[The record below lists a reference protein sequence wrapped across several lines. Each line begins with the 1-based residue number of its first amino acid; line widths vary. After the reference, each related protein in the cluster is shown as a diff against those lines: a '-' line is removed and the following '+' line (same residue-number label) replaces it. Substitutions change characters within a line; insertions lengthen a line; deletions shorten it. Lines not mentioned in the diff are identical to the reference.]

1 MKWVTLWKKQLV
13 TLRKDSWPNKIMANL
28 KDIRDRIKSVR
39 SIQKVTKAMKMV
51 AAAKMRKAQERM
63 ERARPYS
70 HRLTEVIHHLLP
82 DVDRELLSLLD
93 IREIQRVGYI
103 VVTSDRGLA
112 GSFNTNV
119 LKKAQ
124 QEIEEIGKQNVDL
137 FCIGKKGRDHF
148 KRRDYNIVQSHI
160 EFWKDLDFPH
170 AMKMGEGIISH
181 FINGEVDEIHV
192 VYNEFVNIATQS
204 IQSERL
210 LPLEYDDE
218 DRMAHV
224 DRLYEPSKEK
234 LVRSLIPRHL
244 NIQMWKYLLESYAS
258 EQAARM
264 VAMENATDNAEDM
277 IKDLSLEFNKARQAS
292 ITKEMLE
299 IVGGAEALK

>member
-1 MKWVTLWKKQLV
+1 
-13 TLRKDSWPNKIMANL
+13 MAYL

-63 ERARPYS
+63 EHARPYTN
-70 HRLTEVIHHLLP
+70 RLTEVIHHLLP
-82 DVDRELLSLLD
+82 DVDRSLLPLLD
-93 IREIQRVGYI
+93 IRPIQRVGYI

-112 GSFNTNV
+112 GSFNTSV
-119 LKKAQ
+119 LKKAE
-124 QEIEEIGKQNVDL
+124 QEINDIGKDNVDL
-137 FCIGKKGRDHF
+137 FCIGKKARDHF
-148 KRRDYNIVQSHI
+148 KTRDYNIVKSHI
-160 EFWKDLDFPH
+160 EFWSDLEFSH
-170 AMKMGEGIISH
+170 AIKMGEKIINH
-181 FINGEVDEIHV
+181 FISKQVDEIHV
-192 VYNEFVNIATQS
+192 CYNEFVNVATQA

-210 LPLEYDDE
+210 LPLDYHEE
-218 DRMAHV
+218 GFSAT

-234 LVRSLIPRHL
+234 LTQSLIPRHL
-244 NIQMWKYLLESYAS
+244 NIQIWKYLLESYAS

-264 VAMENATDNAEDM
+264 VAMENATDNAQDM
-277 IKDLSLEFNKARQAS
+277 IKNLTLEFNKARQAS